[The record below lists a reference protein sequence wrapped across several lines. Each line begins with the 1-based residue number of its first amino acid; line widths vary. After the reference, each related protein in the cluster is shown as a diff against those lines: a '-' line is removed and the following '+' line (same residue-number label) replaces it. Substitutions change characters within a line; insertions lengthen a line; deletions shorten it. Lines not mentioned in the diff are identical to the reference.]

1 MHPAHLGGPGSAS
14 QQLRQSTPPAHL
26 SVAAT
31 QAIRQASVKLFQELG
46 LRDYAQFS
54 GWVLQQQQQAEG
66 SSGGAAA
73 AQQAEQ
79 QQQQQEEE
87 DEEDEEEE
95 EGEQQPKGRS
105 FAELLELDA
114 AARAEAAAAA
124 AAALGGSGILA
135 SDRAD
140 ALDTSSAAASGAPAE
155 AADGPSSGGGG
166 DASGSA
172 SLEVAAPSGGTY
184 GTYNGLVLDDG
195 VRPNSE
201 DALEFMAGLN
211 RPIPEGP
218 PPEPLVEA
226 LEDLSDANPRALC
239 HLSASGQVVAF
250 AQLRC
255 VSRRRSRY
263 WRSCRLLVL
272 LLVDT
277 ILLYFCWLQVVSSK
291 PELIDLLACCALSFP
306 PAA

>member
-1 MHPAHLGGPGSAS
+1 LPARHACIAHLQGLDEEGVDALLTLLRQEQQVHPAHLGGSGSAS

-66 SSGGAAA
+66 SSSGAAA

-79 QQQQQEEE
+79 QQQE
-87 DEEDEEEE
+87 DDEEEE
-95 EGEQQPKGRS
+95 EEEEEQQPKGRS

-135 SDRAD
+135 SDRAG
-140 ALDTSSAAASGAPAE
+140 ALDTSSAAASGAPAD
-155 AADGPSSGGGG
+155 AADGPSSSSGGGG
-166 DASGSA
+166 NASGST

-226 LEDLSDANPRALC
+226 LEDLSDADPRALC

-255 VSRRRSRY
+255 VSRRRCCY
-263 WRSCRLLVL
+263 WRLCR
-272 LLVDT
+272 
-277 ILLYFCWLQVVSSK
+277 
-291 PELIDLLACCALSFP
+291 
-306 PAA
+306 

>member
-1 MHPAHLGGPGSAS
+1 
-14 QQLRQSTPPAHL
+14 
-26 SVAAT
+26 VAAT

-73 AQQAEQ
+73 AQQAE
-79 QQQQQEEE
+79 QQQQEEE

-155 AADGPSSGGGG
+155 AADGPSSSSGGGG

-226 LEDLSDANPRALC
+226 LEDLSDADPRALC

-255 VSRRRSRY
+255 VSRRRRRY